1 MTGETIAPFLLSLM
15 ILENNSILDASENVS
30 KTAFPLE
37 ALSQGILVYPAFND
51 AGKEISGPCSL
62 NEVRGHVR

>member
-1 MTGETIAPFLLSLM
+1 MTGETIAPFLLPLM

-37 ALSQGILVYPAFND
+37 TLSQGILV
-51 AGKEISGPCSL
+51 AGF
-62 NEVRGHVR
+62 

>member
-1 MTGETIAPFLLSLM
+1 M

-51 AGKEISGPCSL
+51 AGKEVSGPCSL